1 MSNDR
6 NQKQLNLTNKIDVAI
21 NYILIRW
28 FLLWK
33 EYFYKGVFYFGER
46 LILIL
51 CVVAVHMNNEN
62 RS

>member
-1 MSNDR
+1 M
-6 NQKQLNLTNKIDVAI
+6 NKIDVAI

-33 EYFYKGVFYFGER
+33 EYFYKEVFYFGER
-46 LILIL
+46 LILVL